1 MFSKRLLTSAKRT
14 VRYAIVAVLF
24 AVYLTFFASLLHMV
38 GAVTTALAVVPVIA
52 GSWYFGTWGGVIT
65 TLVSIVAT
73 ISVMLALDHSVETL
87 FDRPDY
93 TIGNLIILFVAFIVG
108 RMATLLR
115 EKTTAEAALLRRDS
129 ILRAVSAASEL
140 FLKTSRWE
148 TNVNTALEQLGRA
161 ANASRVYIFERHF
174 SEQGD
179 SLVSQRYEWAA
190 EGISPQIENPAL
202 QNLAWR
208 QAGFARWEDT
218 LERRQSIAGRV
229 RDFPDSE
236 KELLAVQ
243 GILALAVMP
252 ILTEDKLWG
261 FIGFDEC
268 REERLWTDTELDAL
282 RAAADIFS
290 AALVRQNIQTS
301 LLKRQQTLNL
311 LQEILHTALS
321 KNDMQEMAQFLVD
334 HLGFLI
340 GADNCFLTLWDEER
354 QKTIPLAAY
363 GDMRETYP
371 AIQFPPGERTLT
383 QSALEAGHTLI
394 IEDVK
399 TSPLIARRIAELFPT
414 VAMIVTPMIADGK
427 RLGAVLL
434 GSTQPRRF
442 TPDEIII
449 SEQAA
454 NLVALAIAKLQAVEQ
469 ARRRAEEAET
479 LRKAGAAV
487 AETLDIREATAR
499 ILQQLALVL
508 PYDSAS
514 VQLLR
519 DGELEII
526 GGEGFKAPVL
536 GIRFPVPG
544 NNPNSVVIQTRKP
557 YILHEANKHF
567 EAFNHPPHDHIRSW
581 LGVPLIVRERL
592 IGLLAIDSV
601 EPFRFTNA
609 DIELV
614 SAFADHVAV
623 AIENARL
630 FDETQQLAITDGLT
644 GLYNRRHFMEIARI
658 EFERARRYKRYLSAM
673 IFDVDHFKTINDT
686 YGHAAGDEVLRA
698 IAKLCREE
706 VREADPLGRYG
717 GEEFVGLFV
726 ESGAE
731 IAQKV
736 AERLR
741 KAVEK
746 HVIPV
751 GEHNLQVTISIG
763 IAEQNH
769 FTPDLESL
777 LARAD
782 QAMYIAKHRGRNCV
796 AVSF

>member
-1 MFSKRLLTSAKRT
+1 MLPQRLLAPGNRT
-14 VRYAIVAVLF
+14 VRYAVVALF
-24 AVYLTFFASLLHMV
+24 FTLYVGVFTWFHEDIGMV
-38 GAVTTALAVVPVIA
+38 ITALAVIPVVA
-52 GSWYFGTWGGVIT
+52 GSWYFGIRGGILTTVI
-65 TLVSIVAT
+65 SI
-73 ISVMLALDHSVETL
+73 LASAASLLSFDHSVKTL
-87 FDRPDY
+87 FAGTGY
-93 TIGNLIILFVAFIVG
+93 LVGNFILLLIAVIVG

-115 EKTTAEAALLRRDS
+115 EKIDAEIALLRRDS
-129 ILRAVSAASEL
+129 ILRAVSAVSEL
-140 FLKTSRWE
+140 FLKTSLWE
-148 TNVNTALEQLGRA
+148 KNINTALEQLGRA
-161 ANASRVYIFERHF
+161 ADASRVYIFERHF
-174 SEQGD
+174 SEQGV
-179 SLVSQRYEWAA
+179 SLVSQRHEWAA
-190 EGISPQIENPAL
+190 QGISPQIENPAL

-208 QAGFARWEDT
+208 EAGFARWEDT

-236 KELLAVQ
+236 KELLAAQ
-243 GILALAVMP
+243 GILAIAVMP
-252 ILTEDKLWG
+252 IFTEDKLWG

-268 REERLWTDTELDAL
+268 RGERLWTDSELDAL
-282 RAAADIFS
+282 HTAADIFS
-290 AALVRQNIQTS
+290 AALVRQNIQAS

-321 KNDMQEMAQFLVD
+321 KNDLHEMAQFLVD

-340 GADNCFLTLWDEER
+340 GADNCYLTLWDDER

-363 GDMRETYP
+363 GAMRDTYHR
-371 AIQFPPGERTLT
+371 IEFPPGERTLT

-394 IEDVK
+394 IENVK
-399 TSPLIARRIAELFPT
+399 TSPLVARRITELFPT
-414 VAMIVTPMIADGK
+414 VAMIVVPMIADGK

-454 NLVALAIAKLQAVEQ
+454 NLVALAIAKLQAMEQ

-544 NNPNSVVIQTRKP
+544 NNPNSVVLRTRKP

-581 LGVPLIVRERL
+581 LGVPLIVREQL

-601 EPFRFTNA
+601 EPFHFTSAN
-609 DIELV
+609 IELV
-614 SAFADHVAV
+614 SAFADQVAV

-630 FDETQQLAITDGLT
+630 FDETQRLAITDGLT
-644 GLYNRRHFMEIARI
+644 GLYNRRHFMEIARR
-658 EFERARRYKRYLSAM
+658 EFERARRYKRPLSAM
-673 IFDVDHFKTINDT
+673 IFDVDHFKAVNDT

-736 AERLR
+736 ADRLR
-741 KAVEK
+741 KGVEK
-746 HVIPV
+746 LVIPV
-751 GEHNLQVTISIG
+751 GEHSLQVTVSIG

-769 FTPDLESL
+769 FTPNLESL

-782 QAMYIAKHRGRNCV
+782 QAMYIAKHRGRNRV

>member
-1 MFSKRLLTSAKRT
+1 MLPQKLLTPANRT

-24 AVYLTFFASLLHMV
+24 ATYLVFFASLHHRV
-38 GAVTTALAVVPVIA
+38 GAVTTALAVAPIIA
-52 GSWYFGTWGGVIT
+52 GSWYFGVGGGILTTLFSIPATIGVILT
-65 TLVSIVAT
+65 
-73 ISVMLALDHSVETL
+73 LDHSVETL
-87 FDRPDY
+87 FAGPEY
-93 TIGNLIILFVAFIVG
+93 AIGNLILLFVAFIIG

-115 EKTTAEAALLRRDS
+115 QKTAAETALLRRDS

-148 TNVNTALEQLGRA
+148 ENVNTALEQLGKA
-161 ANASRVYIFERHF
+161 ACASRVYIFERHF
-174 SEQGD
+174 SEEGV
-179 SLVSQRYEWAA
+179 SLVSQRFEWAA
-190 EGISPQIENPAL
+190 EGIEPQLQNPAL

-218 LERRQSIAGRV
+218 LEQRQPIAGRLG
-229 RDFPDSE
+229 DFPHSE
-236 KELLAVQ
+236 KELLAEQ
-243 GILALAVMP
+243 QILSLAVIP
-252 ILTEDKLWG
+252 ILSEEKLWG

-268 REERLWTDTELDAL
+268 REERLWSDTELDAL
-282 RAAADIFS
+282 RAAADLFS
-290 AALVRQNIQTS
+290 AALLRQNIQS
-301 LLKRQQTLNL
+301 NLLKRQQTLNL
-311 LQEILHTALS
+311 LQEILHAALS
-321 KNDMQEMAQFLVD
+321 KNDIREMAQFLVD

-340 GADNCFLTLWDEER
+340 GADNCYFTLWDKER
-354 QKTIPLAAY
+354 EQPIPLAAY
-363 GDMRETYP
+363 GALRSAYQT
-371 AIQFPPGERTLT
+371 IQVMPGERTLT
-383 QSALEAGHTLI
+383 QSVLEAGHTLI
-394 IEDVK
+394 IEDLK
-399 TSPLIARRIAELFPT
+399 NTPYLASRLAELFPT
-414 VAMIVTPMIADGK
+414 SSMLVVPLIANQE

-434 GSTQPRRF
+434 GSTRPRRF

-449 SEQAA
+449 SEQAT

-479 LRKAGAAV
+479 LRKAGSAV

-519 DGELEII
+519 ENELEII
-526 GGEGFKAPVL
+526 GGEGFKAPVI

-557 YILHEANKHF
+557 YILHEAHKHF

-581 LGVPLIVRERL
+581 LGVPLVVRERL

-601 EPFRFTNA
+601 QPFHFTSVNL
-609 DIELV
+609 DLV
-614 SAFADHVAV
+614 SAFADQVAI

-630 FDETQQLAITDGLT
+630 FDETQRLATTDSLT
-644 GLYNRRHFMEIARI
+644 GLYNRRRFMEIARV

-673 IFDVDHFKTINDT
+673 MFDIDRFKAINDA
-686 YGHAAGDEVLRA
+686 YGHPAGDEVLRA

-706 VREADPLGRYG
+706 VREADPIGRYG

-726 ESGAE
+726 EAGAE

-746 HVIPV
+746 LVIPI
-751 GEHNLQVTISIG
+751 GEHNLQVTISVG
-763 IAEQNH
+763 IAEQNP

-796 AVSF
+796 AVSR

>member
-1 MFSKRLLTSAKRT
+1 MPETKLFTPSRSFL
-14 VRYAIVAVLF
+14 RYLAVALLF
-24 AVYLTFFASLLHMV
+24 ALYLTILTWFHHKLGMALL
-38 GAVTTALAVVPVIA
+38 ALAVIPILA
-52 GSWYFGTWGGVIT
+52 GSWYFGIRGGI
-65 TLVSIVAT
+65 I
-73 ISVMLALDHSVETL
+73 ITL
-87 FDRPDY
+87 FSILGNIASLLAFERSAALLLEKNDY
-93 TIGNLIILFVAFIVG
+93 VISAAILFLIAVVVG
-108 RMATLLR
+108 RLSQVLQQKSAI
-115 EKTTAEAALLRRDS
+115 EIALLRRDS

-148 TNVNTALEQLGRA
+148 ENVQTALEQLGKA
-161 ANASRVYIFERHF
+161 AEASRVYIFERHF
-174 SEQGD
+174 SEEGT
-179 SLVSQRYEWAA
+179 SLISQRFEWAA
-190 EGISPQIENPAL
+190 EGIAPQLHNPIL

-208 QAGFARWEDT
+208 QAGYARWEDT
-218 LERRQSIAGRV
+218 LEQRQAISGLV
-229 RDFPDSE
+229 KDFPDSE
-236 KELLAVQ
+236 KEPLAEQ

-252 ILTEDKLWG
+252 ILLEDRLWG

-268 REERLWTDTELDAL
+268 KTERLWSDAELDAL

-290 AALVRQNIQTS
+290 AALLRNNIQSS

-311 LQEILHTALS
+311 LQEILHAALS
-321 KNDMQEMAQFLVD
+321 KSDMQEMAQFLVD

-340 GADNCFLTLWDEER
+340 GADHCYLTLWDEER

-363 GDMRETYP
+363 GAMRDHYQR
-371 AIQFPPGERTLT
+371 IQPLPGEKTLT
-383 QSALEAGHTLI
+383 QSALEAEQTLI
-394 IEDVK
+394 VEDLK
-399 TSPLIARRIAELFPT
+399 TSPLISPRLVELFPT
-414 VAMIVTPMIADGK
+414 SSMLVIPMIANQR

-434 GSTQPRRF
+434 GSTRPRRF

-449 SEQAA
+449 SEQATS
-454 NLVALAIAKLQAVEQ
+454 LVALAIAKLQAVEQ

-479 LRKAGAAV
+479 LRKAGAIV
-487 AETLDIREATAR
+487 AATLDIREATAR

-519 DGELEII
+519 EGELEII
-526 GGEGFKAPVL
+526 GGEGFKAPVI

-544 NNPNSVVIQTRKP
+544 NNPNTIVIQTRKP
-557 YILHEANKHF
+557 YILNEAHKHF

-581 LGVPLIVRERL
+581 LGVPLIVHDRL

-601 EPFRFTNA
+601 QPFYFTDVNL
-609 DIELV
+609 ELV
-614 SAFADHVAV
+614 SAFADQVAV

-630 FDETQQLAITDGLT
+630 FDETQRLATTDGLT
-644 GLYNRRHFMEIARI
+644 GLYNRRRFMEIARI

-673 IFDVDHFKTINDT
+673 IFDVDHFKQINDT
-686 YGHAAGDEVLRA
+686 YGHPAGDEVLRA
-698 IAKLCREE
+698 IARLCREE
-706 VREADPLGRYG
+706 VREVDPLGRYG

-726 ESGAE
+726 EAGAE
-731 IAQKV
+731 VAQKV

-746 HVIPV
+746 LVIPV
-751 GEHNLQVTISIG
+751 GEHTLQVTISIG

-782 QAMYIAKHRGRNCV
+782 QAMYIAKHKGRNCV
-796 AVSF
+796 AVSR